1 MSISVG
7 GAIVFIVGSLND
19 QEFSSMEGTVGR
31 EVVSYPTELEFVNA
45 VTAGGSAKL
54 LPAV

>member
-45 VTAGGSAKL
+45 VTDGGSVKF